1 MLSVLLVGI
10 VMLINV
16 WIRIKFTTY
25 KITNKRVVVES
36 GFFNKINNEIWI
48 KDMRGVSMNRSLWE
62 RIIGIG
68 DIDIGTAATGEIEIQ
83 LKSIKDPACI
93 VDLINSLRSGR

>member
-1 MLSVLLVGI
+1 
-10 VMLINV
+10 
-16 WIRIKFTTY
+16 
-25 KITNKRVVVES
+25 
-36 GFFNKINNEIWI
+36 
-48 KDMRGVSMNRSLWE
+48 MRGVSMNRSLWE